1 MMTHEAEERSMRAA
15 LQTIQA
21 LAFVQ
26 GDTMCI
32 RVEDPESE

>member
-1 MMTHEAEERSMRAA
+1 MMTHEAQERSVREA
-15 LQTIQA
+15 LQTIQP